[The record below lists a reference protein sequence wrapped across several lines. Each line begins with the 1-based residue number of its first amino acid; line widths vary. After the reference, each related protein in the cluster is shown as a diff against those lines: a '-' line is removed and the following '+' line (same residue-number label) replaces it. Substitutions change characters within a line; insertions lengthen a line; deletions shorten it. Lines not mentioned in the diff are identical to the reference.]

1 MYINIF
7 DHIFTTY
14 CFTSTH
20 AHYFLQYGH
29 SIDRVNL
36 HRLEDSIMKVLSMIQ
51 PWASLFVLG
60 EAKYETR
67 SWRTNYRG
75 PLAIHTSKK
84 IDKAILNHV
93 AIKSLLGK
101 HGYTEEN
108 LPTGMII
115 AVCKLE
121 NCLKVTENNQ
131 TWALLDDG
139 RIVSGNDYFI
149 GGYPVGGYV
158 WEVRDMQMLDEFIP
172 AKGKLGLW
180 EHEIITMDEA
190 R

>member
-1 MYINIF
+1 
-7 DHIFTTY
+7 
-14 CFTSTH
+14 
-20 AHYFLQYGH
+20 
-29 SIDRVNL
+29 
-36 HRLEDSIMKVLSMIQ
+36 MKVLSMIQ

-67 SWRTNYRG
+67 SWRTKYRG

-121 NCLKVTENNQ
+121 NCLKVTENNRH
-131 TWALLDDG
+131 G
-139 RIVSGNDYFI
+139 RFWMMGELYQAMTIYRWLSSGRLCV
-149 GGYPVGGYV
+149 GSSGYADAG
-158 WEVRDMQMLDEFIP
+158 
-172 AKGKLGLW
+172 
-180 EHEIITMDEA
+180 
-190 R
+190 